1 MLEIKDISVKLKN
14 SDNYLIKKITL
25 YVKDGRLVPK
35 TKLTNLERQTLFDYV
50 NHQCNYEI
58 EIGKVLYNGEDVK
71 KIVDVS
77 KKEKLMSTV
86 RQIQDKK
93 NDSVSNFVC
102 KKAFSKEK
110 PKILRREESLVVSY
124 DNENFDGNVLKFI
137 GRPLNDNG
145 FTLIELIATISILAI
160 LSLIAVPN
168 VVGVVEKNKNKT
180 YLEDAK
186 RMISLAEYKVN
197 SSSAN
202 KPGSGGIKCFFIS
215 NLGTDEFSTEDGKAP
230 NGGKYDMEKSY
241 VMVTNEYDYSG
252 YKMEYYVQLMEEKG
266 KNYFGIAKTSK
277 EKLYNGSLSDLIKKS
292 KSPFESKC
300 IEAIGSDN
308 NGSIGGDT
316 SGSDT
321 RPGYNDND
329 QGLTEIKLDIVKKNF
344 NSCGDEPIESW
355 FLSKNKCSDKKI
367 KDEIVLEVRG
377 VGSNLQYHSCAD
389 DWVTKIPVK
398 FIKNNVVEG
407 QIYATSVLVD
417 DYFSVKVP
425 LDCSD
430 ENFKKASGD
439 MILEFPGYQI
449 SNSDES
455 VYNQAEQFWVGR
467 KISKSSSN

>member
-71 KIVDVS
+71 KITDVS
-77 KKEKLMSTV
+77 KKERLMSTV
-86 RQIQDKK
+86 RQIQDRK
-93 NDSVSNFVC
+93 NDSISNFVC
-102 KKAFSKEK
+102 KKAFSKGNRGTLK
-110 PKILRREESLVVSY
+110 KEESLVVSY
-124 DNENFDGNVLKFI
+124 DNENFDDNKLKFI
-137 GRPLNDNG
+137 GRPLSDNG

-168 VVGVVEKNKNKT
+168 VIGVVEKNKNKT

-197 SSSAN
+197 SSSTN
-202 KPGSGGIKCFFIS
+202 KPGSGGTKCFSIS

-230 NGGKYDMEKSY
+230 NGGKYDTVKSY
-241 VMVTNEYDYSG
+241 VMVVSESDYSG
-252 YKMEYYVQLMEEKG
+252 YKMQYYVQLVEEKG
-266 KNYFGIAKTSK
+266 KNYFGIAETSK
-277 EKLYNGSLSDLIKKS
+277 EDLYKNSLSELIKKD
-292 KSPFESKC
+292 KNQFQTNC
-300 IEAIGSDN
+300 IEEIGSNN
-308 NGSIGGDT
+308 NGNTGGNT

-321 RPGYNDND
+321 RPGYNDSD
-329 QGLTEIKLDIVKKNF
+329 QGLTEIKLDVVRTNF
-344 NSCGDEPIESW
+344 NSCTIEPVESW
-355 FLSKNKCSDKKI
+355 FLSNNKCFNKNTKAEI
-367 KDEIVLEVRG
+367 KLEVRG
-377 VGSNLQYHSCAD
+377 IGSNLQYHSCEEG
-389 DWVTKIPVK
+389 WVTKVPVK
-398 FIKNNVVEG
+398 FIKNNVVSG

-425 LDCSD
+425 LDCTD
-430 ENFKKASGD
+430 PNFKKSSGD

-455 VYNQAEQFWVGR
+455 VYNQAEQFWIGK
-467 KISKSSSN
+467 KITASC

>member
-71 KIVDVS
+71 KIADVS
-77 KKEKLMSTV
+77 KKERLMSTV
-86 RQIQDKK
+86 RQIQNRK
-93 NDSVSNFVC
+93 NDSISNFVC
-102 KKAFSKEK
+102 KKAFSKGNLGTLK
-110 PKILRREESLVVSY
+110 KEESLVVSY
-124 DNENFDGNVLKFI
+124 DNENFDDNKLKFI

-168 VVGVVEKNKNKT
+168 VIGVVEKNKNKT

-186 RMISLAEYKVN
+186 RMLSLAEYKVN
-197 SSSAN
+197 SSSTN
-202 KPGSGGIKCFFIS
+202 KPGSGGTKCFSIS

-230 NGGKYDMEKSY
+230 NGGKYDTVRSY
-241 VMVTNEYDYSG
+241 VMVVNESNYSG
-252 YKMEYYVQLMEEKG
+252 YKMQYYVQLVEEKG
-266 KNYFGIAKTSK
+266 ENYFGIAETSK
-277 EKLYNGSLSDLIKKS
+277 EKLYKNSLSELIKKGQNQ
-292 KSPFESKC
+292 FETNC
-300 IEAIGSDN
+300 IEVIGSNN
-308 NGSIGGDT
+308 NGNTGGNT

-321 RPGYNDND
+321 RPGYNDSD
-329 QGLTEIKLDIVKKNF
+329 QGLTEIKLDVVRTNF
-344 NSCGDEPIESW
+344 NSCTIEPVESW
-355 FLSKNKCSDKKI
+355 FLSNNKCFNKNTKAEI
-367 KDEIVLEVRG
+367 KLEVRG
-377 VGSNLQYHSCAD
+377 IGSNLQYHSCEGWD
-389 DWVTKIPVK
+389 SKIPVK
-398 FIKNNVVEG
+398 FINDNTISG
-407 QIYATSVLVD
+407 QIYATSTLIG

-425 LDCSD
+425 LDCSN
-430 ENFKKASGD
+430 EVFKKATGD

-455 VYNQAEQFWVGR
+455 IYNEAEQFWIGK
-467 KISKSSSN
+467 KITASC